1 MQIPFKYSKC
11 LKDSQRFEDCNATGI
26 NVDEKNASSLQEVQ
40 AETKFQAQHSHTG
53 LAMGS

>member
-11 LKDSQRFEDCNATGI
+11 LKDSQRFEDCNATGL